1 MAAGYHGPAMSTAG
15 ILIIGNEILSGKI
28 HDENAP
34 FLLKELRELGV
45 DVERVYTIPDVVEV
59 IAEDVRNFS
68 RAYSYV
74 ITTGGVGPTHDDVT
88 MEGVARAFARGLV
101 ENAEMAEMLR
111 KALRGKEP
119 NPSQLK
125 MCTLP
130 EGAELINTP
139 DLWFPL
145 VRVENVYV
153 FPGIPRLLKSKFAAM
168 RQVFK
173 GRPFHLRRIF
183 MSCIES
189 DIAQQ
194 LYDLLDEFPELQ
206 LGSYPK
212 VGDEDH
218 RTLLTLES
226 RDRGYVDRAVDSL
239 VARIPA
245 ADVVRIE

>member
-1 MAAGYHGPAMSTAG
+1 MGRAMSTAG

-28 HDENAP
+28 SDENAP

-45 DVERVYTIPDVVEV
+45 DVGRVYTIPDVIEV
-59 IAEDVRNFS
+59 IAADVRRFS
-68 RAYSYV
+68 QDYAYV
-74 ITTGGVGPTHDDVT
+74 FTTGGVGPTHDDVT
-88 MEGVARAFARGLV
+88 MEGVAQAFGRPLV
-101 ENAEMAEMLR
+101 EKAEMTEMLL

-119 NPSQLK
+119 NPSQQK

-130 EGAELINTP
+130 EGAELISTP

-145 VRVENVYV
+145 VRVENIYV
-153 FPGIPRLLKSKFAAM
+153 FPGIPRLLQSKFKAM
-168 RQVFK
+168 RKVFK
-173 GRPFHLRRIF
+173 GRPFYLRRIF

-194 LYDLLDEFPELQ
+194 LHDLLDDFPELA

-226 RDRGYVDRAVDSL
+226 RDRDYVDRAVGEL
-239 VARIPA
+239 LAMIPA
-245 ADVVRIE
+245 EDVVRIE